1 MARKLPP
8 IHPGE
13 ILREEFLEP
22 LGLNAAAL
30 ARAIHVPS
38 NRVTRLINGHASITP
53 DTALRFARA
62 LRTSPMFWLNLQT
75 RYDLDVAQDAGD
87 GLTSIKPIIAA

>member
-1 MARKLPP
+1 MAKKLPP

-22 LGLNAAAL
+22 LGLNASAL
-30 ARAIHVPS
+30 ARAIRVPS
-38 NRVTRLINGHASITP
+38 NRVTRLMNGQASVTP

-62 LRTSPMFWLNLQT
+62 LRTTPIFWLNLQT
-75 RYDLDVAQDAGD
+75 RYDLDVAQDSAD
-87 GLTSIKPIIAA
+87 DFRDIKPIVAA